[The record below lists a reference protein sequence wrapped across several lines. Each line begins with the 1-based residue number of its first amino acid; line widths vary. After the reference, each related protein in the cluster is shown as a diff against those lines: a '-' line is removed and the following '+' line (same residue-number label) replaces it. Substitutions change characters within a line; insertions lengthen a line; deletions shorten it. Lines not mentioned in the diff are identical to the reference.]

1 MPINN
6 NVFKDLIEMGK
17 EHGYLTYDEINKG
30 IPRTAIAAEEID
42 TFFGVLD
49 EMGISVVEHG
59 KDFAGKA
66 SDVHDHA
73 EEAAHKSSG
82 EDDVINPV
90 RMYLSEM
97 AKVALL
103 DRATEVNLARSIRE
117 NEKKL
122 KHIVLE
128 SPLII
133 KEIRNWETL
142 ISQQE
147 MTRVLSAQ
155 VVVGRAD
162 LFF

>member
-1 MPINN
+1 M
-6 NVFKDLIEMGK
+6 L
-17 EHGYLTYDEINKG
+17 DEI
-30 IPRTAIAAEEID
+30 
-42 TFFGVLD
+42 
-49 EMGISVVEHG
+49 GISVVEQE
-59 KDFAGKA
+59 KDFAGK
-66 SDVHDHA
+66 SHEIREHA
-73 EEAAHKSSG
+73 EEAHIKSSG

-97 AKVALL
+97 AKVSLL

-133 KEIRNWETL
+133 KEIRNWEII

-147 MTRVLSAQ
+147 MTPKELMPRGRKSTAQ
-155 VVVGRAD
+155 LGA
-162 LFF
+162 